1 MIHQKTRRSASGF
14 SLIEILLVLSLVALL
29 AAVVA
34 GNAGAFITGG
44 NAEPPVRVLKRAAL
58 DALYFSSEM
67 KREVLLKWNEVNA
80 TFLVTKRDGEILQ
93 AHPVYQELD
102 DDIRSNGELMP
113 EVIFTAIGPKAGVD
127 GGSTEYEED
136 DLLLSSVRFHAGC
149 STPFKQMDLA
159 VSPLDLGALISAH
172 VTKSKS
178 VFDRVSQSMEFF
190 FSRTSKGNR

>member
-1 MIHQKTRRSASGF
+1 MIRQKTRRSASGF

-67 KREVLLKWNEVNA
+67 KREVLLKWNDVNA

-102 DDIRSNGELMP
+102 DDIRSNGDLMP

-149 STPFKQMDLA
+149 STPFMAEIKFRGEIEEVEFDPFSGYVLA
-159 VSPLDLGALISAH
+159 V
-172 VTKSKS
+172 
-178 VFDRVSQSMEFF
+178 EE
-190 FSRTSKGNR
+190 